1 MKFHIGCSKIIF
13 FVLTITLIFNNV
25 ANAEQIPEWIKNN
38 AKWWNEDKID
48 EKTFLNGIKYLIEN
62 GIIVIEEPIVV
73 TENSKN
79 NQFLNLVPE
88 WIKNNAKWWN
98 EDKIDEKTFLNGIKY
113 LIENGIIVI
122 EDERIETDL
131 VSDFFNV
138 WVYKNDI
145 YLENGVPV
153 SRSFN
158 FELKD
163 GLGDFYQEIGKF
175 GNKDS
180 VVIKPVFTSSAYLE
194 KGFYDY
200 FLEKCES
207 CITAK
212 FYENKELELSV
223 GSQLGKKV
231 LEVLGYEIISD
242 IDVDKN
248 PDILK
253 NYDKVILLHNEYVT
267 KKEFDAIT
275 SHPNVIYLYPNA
287 LYAEISVNYEDNTMT
302 LVRGHNYPEPEILN
316 GFDWEYDNSP
326 LEYDEYCEDWEFYE
340 ISNGW
345 MLNCYPERIIA
356 SDVELLKTIKSL
368 GK

>member
-1 MKFHIGCSKIIF
+1 MKILENILKFLIGCSKIIF
-13 FVLTITLIFNNV
+13 FFLTISLIFNNV

-38 AKWWNEDKID
+38 AKWWYEDKID

-62 GIIVIEEPIVV
+62 R
-73 TENSKN
+73 
-79 NQFLNLVPE
+79 
-88 WIKNNAKWWN
+88 
-98 EDKIDEKTFLNGIKY
+98 
-113 LIENGIIVI
+113 IIVI

-163 GLGDFYQEIGKF
+163 GLEDFYQEIGKF
-175 GNKDS
+175 GNRDS

-207 CITAK
+207 CVTTK

-287 LYAEISVNYEDNTMT
+287 LYAEISVNYEENTMT
-302 LVRGHNYPEPEILN
+302 LIRGHNYPEPEILN
-316 GFDWEYDNSP
+316 GFGWEYDNSP
-326 LEYDEYCEDWEFYE
+326 LEYDEYCEDWEFYK

-356 SDVELLKTIKSL
+356 SDVEFLKTIKTL